1 MLILSGK
8 IVENIEEK
16 QIERFLKG
24 KGYVRS
30 EEEKGKKVEYWIND
44 LIEQKEL
51 DVEELEDFLYEELFF
66 GKRKSVRFYQLGSLN
81 KIKDPDEWIKKL
93 ADKCQINTLDYK
105 EILISIPSP
114 ADPEQIAA
122 ITVDIDYK
130 GNVSNLKMLFVAYA
144 EVEEQGKRKSTC
156 AYYPVEIDL
165 VNEMMNIKAW
175 NRQALVEGYKI
186 EEKMDHII
194 RLLSNSYNVK
204 TKSYMSKH
212 KKILHNMSQGIV
224 TGLYEKIPAFNQIE
238 DLEENV
244 YNFEQDVL
252 KVLSLSNIEKEE
264 KEYFIP
270 KKVFDFEDEMKKML
284 EKLCISDY
292 FYDKP
297 YEKVWN
303 MGVDMIV
310 SKIKFQDMEH
320 VLTIL
325 SGESS
330 EMPIFCTRTFL
341 SLKKSLEDAKLVDR
355 LWVQRKRMCGK
366 LHLSYNA
373 TRDEFLGIKILSDH
387 HFVEKDLLMAEEI
400 YRLYEE
406 RRIGEAE
413 ESSERNIV

>member
-16 QIERFLKG
+16 QIESFLKG

-51 DVEELEDFLYEELFF
+51 DVEGLEDFLYEELFF

-175 NRQALVEGYKI
+175 NRQALVEGYK
-186 EEKMDHII
+186 MDHII

-244 YNFEQDVL
+244 YNFKQDVL
-252 KVLSLSNIEKEE
+252 KVLSLSNLLS
-264 KEYFIP
+264 
-270 KKVFDFEDEMKKML
+270 ML
-284 EKLCISDY
+284 RL
-292 FYDKP
+292 
-297 YEKVWN
+297 
-303 MGVDMIV
+303 
-310 SKIKFQDMEH
+310 KI
-320 VLTIL
+320 
-325 SGESS
+325 
-330 EMPIFCTRTFL
+330 
-341 SLKKSLEDAKLVDR
+341 
-355 LWVQRKRMCGK
+355 
-366 LHLSYNA
+366 
-373 TRDEFLGIKILSDH
+373 
-387 HFVEKDLLMAEEI
+387 
-400 YRLYEE
+400 
-406 RRIGEAE
+406 
-413 ESSERNIV
+413 RN